1 MKSDEPGEP
10 TRAPASEASNTMLD
24 RVLTVLRK
32 ELSDN
37 FRDRR
42 SLVNSLLSALLGPL
56 MLMLLLYV
64 IGSVSAGRAER
75 PLELP
80 VAGAERAPGLIAF
93 LEQRSVVV
101 QPAPADPEGA
111 VRAGDVE
118 AVLVVGAGYAERLAA
133 GLPAPVQLVADTSR
147 QSAAQTID
155 RASRLV
161 EAYADQL
168 GALRLQARGVS
179 PGVVTPLAVE
189 LLDTATAQSRAAGLL
204 NILPYFII
212 FAVFVGG
219 MGLTIDMTA
228 GERERGSLEPLLI
241 NPLGRGELVLGKLAA
256 GLVPTVLSVLVA
268 LAGFAA
274 VINLSPLDRQL
285 GVSLSLDPLAFVAI
299 FLITLPMALLAGA
312 LQMIIATAARS
323 VKEAQSYLGF
333 LPLIPALPG
342 LFLAFIPIRPAL
354 WMMLVPT
361 FGQQLLINQL
371 MRGEAASPLFIA
383 VSAAVTLAVG
393 ALLTLVAMR
402 LFGRERVLFGR
413 GA

>member
-1 MKSDEPGEP
+1 
-10 TRAPASEASNTMLD
+10 MLE
-24 RVLTVLRK
+24 RILVVLRK
-32 ELSDN
+32 ELDDTL
-37 FRDRR
+37 RDRR
-42 SLVNSLLSALLGPL
+42 SLANSLLSALLGPL
-56 MLMLLLYV
+56 MLLVLLSV
-64 IGSVSAGRAER
+64 IGGVSAGRAER

-93 LEQRSVVV
+93 LEQRNVAVL
-101 QPAPADPEGA
+101 PAPADPEAA
-111 VRAGDVE
+111 VRAGEAE
-118 AVLVVGAGYAERLAA
+118 AVLVVGEGFADRLAE
-133 GLPAPVQLVADTSR
+133 GLPAPVRLVADTSR
-147 QSAAQTID
+147 QSAAGTIE
-155 RASRLV
+155 RASRLL
-161 EAYADQL
+161 EAYGDQL

-179 PGVVTPLAVE
+179 PSVVAPLAVE
-189 LLDTATAQSRAAGLL
+189 LVDTATAQSRAAGLL
-204 NILPYFII
+204 NILPYFLI

-241 NPLGRGELVLGKLAA
+241 NPLARGELVLGKLAA
-256 GLVPTVLSVLVA
+256 ALVPTLLSVLLA

-285 GVSLSLDPLAFVAI
+285 GVSLSLDPLAFAAI

-371 MRGEAASPLFIA
+371 MRGEAVSPLFVA
-383 VSAAVTLAVG
+383 VSAAVTLAAG
-393 ALLTLVAMR
+393 ALLALVAMR
-402 LFGRERVLFGR
+402 FFGRERVLFGR

>member
-1 MKSDEPGEP
+1 
-10 TRAPASEASNTMLD
+10 MLE
-24 RVLTVLRK
+24 RILVVLRK
-32 ELSDN
+32 ELDDT

-42 SLVNSLLSALLGPL
+42 SLFNSLLSALLGPL
-56 MLMLLLYV
+56 MLLILLSV
-64 IGSVSAGRAER
+64 IGGVSAGRAER

-93 LEQRSVVV
+93 LEQRNVAVR
-101 QPAPADPEGA
+101 PAPADPEAA
-111 VRAGDVE
+111 VRAGEAE
-118 AVLVVGAGYAERLAA
+118 AVLVVGEGFAGRLAE
-133 GLPAPVQLVADTSR
+133 GLPAPVRLVADTSR
-147 QSAAQTID
+147 QSAAGTIE
-155 RASRLV
+155 RASRLL
-161 EAYADQL
+161 EAYGDQL

-179 PGVVTPLAVE
+179 PSVVAPLAVE
-189 LLDTATAQSRAAGLL
+189 LVDTATAQSRAAGLL
-204 NILPYFII
+204 NILPYFLI

-241 NPLGRGELVLGKLAA
+241 NPLARGELVLGKLAA
-256 GLVPTVLSVLVA
+256 ALVPTLLSVLLA

-285 GVSLSLDPLAFVAI
+285 GVSLSLDPLAFAAI

-312 LQMIIATAARS
+312 LQMIIATTARS

-371 MRGEAASPLFIA
+371 MRGEAVSPLFVA
-383 VSAAVTLAVG
+383 ASAAVTLAAGV
-393 ALLTLVAMR
+393 LLALVAMR
-402 LFGRERVLFGR
+402 LFGRERVLFGH